1 MLNQK
6 RQRPIPVTSSDRET
20 LEQYKKAYE
29 EITGTEGGDWGAFLR
44 GALLLGLAAVD
55 VFQLSRVIERQGSS
69 ATIRCAKCYTR
80 FLMAI
85 PDGVAG
91 AIQIECPHCK
101 AELVIP
107 LTIQKASERS
117 E

>member
-20 LEQYKKAYE
+20 LEQYKQAYE

-55 VFQLSRVIERQGSS
+55 VYQLSRVIERKGSS
-69 ATIRCAKCYTR
+69 ATVRCAKCFTR

-91 AIQIECPHCK
+91 ALQIECPQCSTG
-101 AELVIP
+101 LVIP
-107 LTIQKASERS
+107 LTIQKASRTAE
-117 E
+117 